1 MSDILEFIYTGK
13 CQVEILYFEK
23 FLSDCKYL
31 NIKGIGHGY
40 PETYLEKVVVKRL
53 DEVNSMPVHSLEE
66 NKEDEQPNRLIN
78 GYINIETPEEGNGA
92 NDEQNEEKRILK
104 ERKVFDQINQQVII
118 KLKQDKGAVDI
129 NLKHTRPI
137 CPHCGHTS
145 WDNANL

>member
-1 MSDILEFIYTGK
+1 MYIPRHIW
-13 CQVEILYFEK
+13 
-23 FLSDCKYL
+23 
-31 NIKGIGHGY
+31 
-40 PETYLEKVVVKRL
+40 KVWKKVLVKRL
-53 DEVNSMPVHSLEE
+53 DKVNYMHVPSLEE

-92 NDEQNEEKRILK
+92 NDEQNDDKRILK

-145 WDNANL
+145 WDNANLRKPKAHEGTCMS